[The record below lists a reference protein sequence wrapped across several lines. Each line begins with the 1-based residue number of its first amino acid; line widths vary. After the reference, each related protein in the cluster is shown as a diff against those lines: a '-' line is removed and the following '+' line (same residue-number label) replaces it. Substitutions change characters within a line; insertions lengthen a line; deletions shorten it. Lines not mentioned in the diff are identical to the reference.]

1 MNDAIVFLPELAV
14 MAMAAVMFALSMAK
28 PDARRDFGVALFFG
42 AIIVAAAVAS
52 LKSEAMLFFGTYRV
66 DIFSQMFKAAIGL
79 GLLLAITV
87 CLDFRGV
94 EESLHGEYYTFMATA
109 TLGLMMLVSSVELL
123 TIYVALELSSYSL
136 YVMVPMRR
144 GFAQDV
150 EASIKYIL
158 FGAVSSCV
166 MLFGLSFIYG
176 LTHTTMLSEI
186 LPQVPELIAQPLGLA
201 AILLTICGFF
211 FKLTLFPFH
220 SWAPDVYQ
228 GAANETATFIATAPK
243 VAAVALLLRLVTLS
257 GMDGV
262 GVLKALAV
270 LSALSMTFGNL
281 VAIVQ
286 KDLKRM
292 LAYSSIAHAGYVI
305 IGVLSLSEM
314 GYLSAIYYIFGYL
327 LMNFAVFM
335 VVVKVAQDGG
345 NVSIEQL
352 SGLYKRA
359 PLLALTLM
367 LALFALAGI
376 PPSVGFVGKWMLFTA
391 ALEKGYLWLVIL
403 AAANSTISLYYYL
416 CVVRAAYC
424 FEPGDLPAIKIDTPT
439 RVMSYVMMAAII
451 GVGVVPAP
459 LVEMARTAA
468 RTLL

>member
-1 MNDAIVFLPELAV
+1 MNEIAFLPELAV
-14 MAMAAVMFALSMAK
+14 LAMAAVMFLLSLAK
-28 PDARRDFGVALFFG
+28 PNAGRDFNVAIFFG
-42 AIIVAAAVAS
+42 ALIVAAAVSS
-52 LKSEAMLFFGTYRV
+52 LKTEATLFFGTYRV
-66 DIFSQMFKAAIGL
+66 DIFSQLFKAAIGL

-94 EESLHGEYYTFMATA
+94 DERLHGEYYMFMATC
-109 TLGLMMLVSSVELL
+109 TLGMMMLVSSVELL

-144 GFAQDV
+144 GFAHHI
-150 EASIKYIL
+150 ESSIKYIL

-176 LTHTTMLSEI
+176 LTHTTMLAEI
-186 LPQVPELIAQPLGLA
+186 MPQVPTLITQPLGLA
-201 AILLTICGFF
+201 AILLAICGFF
-211 FKLTLFPFH
+211 FKLTVFPFH

-257 GMDGV
+257 GMSGV
-262 GVLKALAV
+262 GVIKVLIV
-270 LSALSMTFGNL
+270 LSAVSMTFGNL

-314 GYLSAIYYIFGYL
+314 GYLSSIYYIFGYL

-345 NVSIEQL
+345 NVSIEHL

-359 PLLALTLM
+359 PLLALTMM

-391 ALEKGYLWLVIL
+391 ALEQGYLWLVII
-403 AAANSTISLYYYL
+403 AAANSTLSLYYYL

-424 FEPGDLPAIKIDTPT
+424 FEPGDLPAIKIDMPT
-439 RVMSYVMMAAII
+439 RVMSYLMIAAII

-459 LVEMARTAA
+459 FVELARSAA
-468 RTLL
+468 RTLF

>member
-1 MNDAIVFLPELAV
+1 
-14 MAMAAVMFALSMAK
+14 MAMAVVMFALSMAK
-28 PDARRDFGVALFFG
+28 PDARRDFNVAILFG
-42 AIIVAAAVAS
+42 ALIVAAAVMS
-52 LKSEAMLFFGTYRV
+52 LKSQALLFSGTYRV

-79 GLLLAITV
+79 GMLLAVTV

-94 EESLHGEYYTFMATA
+94 DEKLHGEYYTFMATC
-109 TLGLMMLVSSVELL
+109 TLGMMMLVSSVELL

-144 GFAQDV
+144 GFQQDA
-150 EASIKYIL
+150 EASIKYVL

-176 LTHTTMLSEI
+176 LTHTTMLADI
-186 LPQVPELIAQPLGLA
+186 LPQVPALVKQPLGMA
-201 AILLTICGFF
+201 AIMLTICGFF
-211 FKLTLFPFH
+211 FKLTVFPFH

-228 GAANETATFIATAPK
+228 GAANETTTFIATAPK

-257 GMDGV
+257 NVSGV
-262 GVLKALAV
+262 GLVKVLIV

-305 IGVLSLSEM
+305 IGVLCLSEL
-314 GYLSAIYYIFGYL
+314 GYLSSIFYIFGYL

-345 NVSIEQL
+345 NVSMENL
-352 SGLYKRA
+352 HGLYKRA

-367 LALFALAGI
+367 LSLFALAGI

-391 ALEKGYLWLVIL
+391 AMEKGYLWLVII
-403 AAANSTISLYYYL
+403 AAANSTVSLYYYL

-424 FEPGDLPAIKIDTPT
+424 REPGDLPAITLDMPT
-439 RVMSYVMMAAII
+439 RVMSYVMIAGII
-451 GVGVVPAP
+451 GVGIVPAP
-459 LVEMARTAA
+459 LIEMARTAA

>member
-1 MNDAIVFLPELAV
+1 MNATVFLPELAV
-14 MAMAAVMFALSMAK
+14 MAMAVVMFLLSMAK
-28 PDARRDFGVALFFG
+28 PDARRDFSVAILF
-42 AIIVAAAVAS
+42 AALVVAAAVTS
-52 LKSEAMLFFGTYRV
+52 LKSETLLFFGTYRV
-66 DIFSQMFKAAIGL
+66 DIFSQIFKCAIGL
-79 GLLLAITV
+79 GMLLAITV

-94 EESLHGEYYTFMATA
+94 DEKLHGEYYMFMATC
-109 TLGLMMLVSSVELL
+109 TLGMMMLVSSVELL

-136 YVMVPMRR
+136 YVMIPMRR
-144 GFAQDV
+144 GFTHDA

-176 LTHTTMLSEI
+176 LTHTTMLAEI
-186 LPQVPELIAQPLGLA
+186 LPQVPALVSQPLGLA
-201 AILLTICGFF
+201 AIMLTLCGFF
-211 FKLTLFPFH
+211 FKLTVFPFH

-243 VAAVALLLRLVTLS
+243 VAAVALLLRLVNLS
-257 GMDGV
+257 GVSGV
-262 GVLKALAV
+262 GLITVLVA
-270 LSALSMTFGNL
+270 LSAISMTFGNL

-305 IGVLSLSEM
+305 LGVLSVSEL
-314 GYLSAIYYIFGYL
+314 GYMSSIYYIFGYL

-391 ALEKGYLWLVIL
+391 AIEKGYLWLVVI

-424 FEPGDLPAIKIDTPT
+424 YEPGDLPAIKIDLPT
-439 RVMSYVMMAAII
+439 RVMSYVMIGAIV

-459 LVEMARTAA
+459 LVELARTAA